1 MGRVYVI
8 NLEGKIYNCKHCQ
21 THLALVKDI
30 VSRNLSTIQIQMMC
44 FSLLHVQNFT
54 CRHGKAY
61 LFDKVVNVNVG
72 AKEDRMMI
80 TGLHTVVDL
89 FCVGCGAIVGWKYEF
104 AHEKAQKYKVGK
116 FILERYRVS
125 GPDENNSRLNLE
137 VAQANVSDDADDD

>member
-30 VSRNLSTIQIQMMC
+30 VSRN
-44 FSLLHVQNFT
+44 FT

-72 AKEDRMMI
+72 VKEDRMMI

-116 FILERYRVS
+116 FILEKYRVS
-125 GPDENNSRLNLE
+125 GPDGNNSRLNLE